1 MAMWRNTLWRDVSPT
16 GAIKDF
22 VEVWKGNRYR
32 WRTLALAL
40 AMTGALL
47 YIALPATVR
56 APPPHPDI
64 TYISTLDENRTRA
77 QIMASN
83 IAHQKAEEK
92 VVAAEQRQA
101 EDRKK
106 FWEAIGRATFID
118 VDAIK
123 KKAAED
129 AAAQKKADEQRAAEN
144 MARWKEQAGS
154 AGK

>member
-1 MAMWRNTLWRDVSPT
+1 MWRNTLWRDASPT

-22 VEVWKGNRYR
+22 VEVWKGNPYR
-32 WRTLALAL
+32 WRTLAVAI
-40 AMTGALL
+40 AMTGGLA

-56 APPPHPDI
+56 APPAHAKI
-64 TYISTLDENRTRA
+64 IYIATLDENRTRA

-83 IAHQKAEEK
+83 IAHQKVEEK
-92 VVAAEQRQA
+92 LATADQQQA
-101 EDRKK
+101 EDKKK

-129 AAAQKKADEQRAAEN
+129 AAAQKKADQQRAAEN
-144 MARWKEQAGS
+144 MVRWKEQSGS
-154 AGK
+154 AGN